1 MLTCNG
7 IRHSVSTGIVSIML
21 LCYCLFSNYSCLSQN
36 SSIHRHFITHRFQPL
51 SNGTLPHREF
61 IAHQG
66 VRKPSHVFS
75 GALIYFY
82 QNMLSEQIQADCTY
96 EVTCSQWIK
105 HGIERYGFW
114 KGVLLGLNQY
124 TSCVGA
130 NNLGSS
136 PCRINNDG
144 KVINR
149 ISDEDL

>member
-1 MLTCNG
+1 MPRCNG
-7 IRHSVSTGIVSIML
+7 IQRTLSSGLIAILFGCMFL
-21 LCYCLFSNYSCLSQN
+21 LQSHECFSQIN
-36 SSIHRHFITHRFQPL
+36 SIHRHFITHRFQPL

-105 HGIERYGFW
+105 YGIERYGFW

-124 TSCVGA
+124 TSCVGP
-130 NNLGSS
+130 NNCG
-136 PCRINNDG
+136 
-144 KVINR
+144 
-149 ISDEDL
+149 